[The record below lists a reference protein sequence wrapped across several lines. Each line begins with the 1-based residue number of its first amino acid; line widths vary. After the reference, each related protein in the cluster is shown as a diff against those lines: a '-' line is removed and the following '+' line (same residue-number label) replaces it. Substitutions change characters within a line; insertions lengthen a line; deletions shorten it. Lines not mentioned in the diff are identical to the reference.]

1 MTPNAS
7 RAVWSATRG
16 CWIALHR
23 ESGGRLLLIRA
34 DTKERASD
42 GGFVWRNIRLAEEF
56 DMPLFKGKMIEQS
69 TPTKE

>member
-7 RAVWSATRG
+7 RAVWSATRN

-34 DTKERASD
+34 DTKERASETH
-42 GGFVWRNIRLAEEF
+42 GE
-56 DMPLFKGKMIEQS
+56 S
-69 TPTKE
+69 TVDWISETTESHPTKE